1 MPTKKEICTNNK
13 SIAYWSGC
21 IGYLNYSSIFSELI
35 HAASVCEYYAS
46 DVFIDLKRIECAI
59 TGAEN
64 KVFYLG
70 YRNSGVD
77 GNTFVKSRLSEN
89 RYYEYIRLY
98 RLEISVDDGYI
109 TAELKRVSEYD
120 AYKELGEEK

>member
-1 MPTKKEICTNNK
+1 MLHISSKPIMEK
-13 SIAYWSGC
+13 AQ

-35 HAASVCEYYAS
+35 HAATVCEYFAS

-59 TGAEN
+59 TSAEN

-77 GNTFVKSRLSEN
+77 GNTFVKSRLSGN

-98 RLEISVDDGYI
+98 RLEISSDGEYI
-109 TAELKRVSEYD
+109 TVELKRVSNYD
-120 AYKELGEEK
+120 AHKELCEEEK

>member
-1 MPTKKEICTNNK
+1 MLHISSKPITEK
-13 SIAYWSGC
+13 AQ

-35 HAASVCEYYAS
+35 HAATVCEYFAS
-46 DVFIDLKRIECAI
+46 DIFIDLKRIECAI

-77 GNTFVKSRLSEN
+77 GNTFVKSRLSGN

-98 RLEISVDDGYI
+98 RLEISSDGEDI
-109 TAELKRVSEYD
+109 TVELKRVSIYD
-120 AYKELGEEK
+120 AHKELCEEEK

>member
-1 MPTKKEICTNNK
+1 MLHICSKPITEK
-13 SIAYWSGC
+13 AQ

-35 HAASVCEYYAS
+35 HSAIVCEYFAS
-46 DVFIDLKRIECAI
+46 DVFIDLKQIECAI

-70 YRNSGVD
+70 YRDSGVD
-77 GNTFVKSRLSEN
+77 GNTFIKSRLSEN

-98 RLEISVDDGYI
+98 RLEISSDGEYI
-109 TAELKRVSEYD
+109 TVELKRTSTYD
-120 AYKELGEEK
+120 ARNELCKEENV

>member
-1 MPTKKEICTNNK
+1 MLHINSQPITEKAQI
-13 SIAYWSGC
+13 GC
-21 IGYLNYSSIFSELI
+21 LNYSSIFSELI
-35 HAASVCEYYAS
+35 HAAMVCEYFAS
-46 DVFIDLKRIECAI
+46 DVFIDLKQVECAI

-70 YRNSGVD
+70 YRDSGVD

-98 RLEISVDDGYI
+98 RLEISSDGEYI
-109 TAELKRVSEYD
+109 TVELKRVTSYN
-120 AYKELGEEK
+120 AHKELCEEEK

>member
-1 MPTKKEICTNNK
+1 MLHINSKPIVEK
-13 SIAYWSGC
+13 AQ

-35 HAASVCEYYAS
+35 HAASVCEYFAS
-46 DVFIDLKRIECAI
+46 DVFIDLQCIEKAI
-59 TGAEN
+59 NDADNDAEN

-89 RYYEYIRLY
+89 RNYEYIRLY
-98 RLEISVDDGYI
+98 RLEISVRGEYI
-109 TAELKRVSEYD
+109 TAELKRVSNYD
-120 AYKELGEEK
+120 AHKELCEEEN

>member
-1 MPTKKEICTNNK
+1 MLHISSKPITEK
-13 SIAYWSGC
+13 AQ

-35 HAASVCEYYAS
+35 HAATVCEYFAS
-46 DVFIDLKRIECAI
+46 DIFIDLKRIECAI

-77 GNTFVKSRLSEN
+77 GNTFVKSRLSGN
-89 RYYEYIRLY
+89 KYYEYIRLY
-98 RLEISVDDGYI
+98 RLEISSDGEYI
-109 TAELKRVSEYD
+109 TVELKRVSNYD
-120 AYKELGEEK
+120 AHKELCEEEK

>member
-1 MPTKKEICTNNK
+1 MLHTCSKPITEK
-13 SIAYWSGC
+13 AQ

-46 DVFIDLKRIECAI
+46 DVFIDLKQIECAI

-70 YRNSGVD
+70 YRNMGVD

-98 RLEISVDDGYI
+98 RLEISSDGEYI
-109 TAELKRVSEYD
+109 TVELKRVTSYD
-120 AYKELGEEK
+120 VYEELCEEEK

>member
-1 MPTKKEICTNNK
+1 MLHINSKPIVEK
-13 SIAYWSGC
+13 AQ

-35 HAASVCEYYAS
+35 HAASICEYYAS
-46 DVFIDLKRIECAI
+46 DVFIDLKQIECAI

-77 GNTFVKSRLSEN
+77 GNSYVESQLSEN
-89 RYYEYIRLY
+89 KYYKYIRLY
-98 RLEISVDDGYI
+98 RLEISSKGGYI
-109 TAELKRVSEYD
+109 TVELKRIDEYD
-120 AYKELGEEK
+120 ARKELIEEEK